1 MIVRTLVED
10 TKTATGLGSEHGL
23 SLHIE
28 TNGYKILFDVGAS
41 DLFLRNANEMNVSVS
56 DVDYLVISHGHY
68 DHGGGLRAF
77 LKTNTKAKVFIHQ
90 LAFEKYYAQ
99 RLDSLD
105 YIGLDEE
112 LKQNKQIVLIS
123 GLFSVNENLRLFA
136 NTTQRNLRLKSN
148 SSLFMEQDGQ
158 IIEDVFNHEQNLI
171 IKEDGKTVLLTGCAH
186 NGIINILKEFN
197 DLQSSMPD
205 YVIGGFHLSSR
216 SSGGNESFET
226 IDRIGQFLTEAK
238 AMYYTGHCT
247 GIGPYRRLKSIL
259 GTRIEYLSTG
269 SKIVI

>member
-90 LAFEKYYAQ
+90 LAFEKY
-99 RLDSLD
+99 
-105 YIGLDEE
+105 
-112 LKQNKQIVLIS
+112 
-123 GLFSVNENLRLFA
+123 
-136 NTTQRNLRLKSN
+136 
-148 SSLFMEQDGQ
+148 
-158 IIEDVFNHEQNLI
+158 
-171 IKEDGKTVLLTGCAH
+171 
-186 NGIINILKEFN
+186 
-197 DLQSSMPD
+197 
-205 YVIGGFHLSSR
+205 
-216 SSGGNESFET
+216 
-226 IDRIGQFLTEAK
+226 
-238 AMYYTGHCT
+238 
-247 GIGPYRRLKSIL
+247 
-259 GTRIEYLSTG
+259 
-269 SKIVI
+269 